1 MWWNEKPGSDSGL
14 TSPPVLSPSQIVGGT
29 SGRMST
35 SFDSRPCAITSSF
48 WYSTQITVDAPAGV
62 PQKSSFRSTCTV
74 CPCSH
79 EPNVNG
85 PVPTGAS
92 FGNFW
97 IWAGLRSCQMC
108 AGRIGIASPGSNACG
123 RLYFTSTVCGST
135 AVTPVMSVNHWAYC
149 EDPPPLIE
157 ENVNTTS
164 SAVNGV
170 PSCQV
175 TPWRNAYVTVLPS
188 AEAVVVSAR
197 LAWISRLAS

>member
-1 MWWNEKPGSDSGL
+1 M
-14 TSPPVLSPSQIVGGT
+14 
-29 SGRMST
+29 
-35 SFDSRPCAITSSF
+35 
-48 WYSTQITVDAPAGV
+48 
-62 PQKSSFRSTCTV
+62 PQKSSLRSTCTV

-108 AGRIGIASPGSNACG
+108 AGRIGIARPGSNACG
-123 RLYFTSTVCGST
+123 RLYLTSTVCGST
-135 AVTPVMSVNHWAYC
+135 AVTPVMSVSHCAYC
-149 EDPPPLIE
+149 EEPPSLID

-170 PSCQV
+170 PSCHV
-175 TPWRNAYVTVLPS
+175 TPWRSAYVTVLPS
-188 AEAVVVSAR
+188 AEAVVDSAR
-197 LAWISRLAS
+197 LAWMFRSAS